1 MSAQP
6 LWTVAEMAAA
16 MGAERQGELPQS
28 VPGLSIDSRSI
39 GRGEAFFAITDR
51 RDGHE
56 FVAAAL
62 AAKAGLAVV
71 AAERRAAMPAVAPL
85 SGRARCACGLA
96 RARRRARARTN
107 AKVIGVTGSVGKTS
121 TKEALRLALVAGRRN
136 ACVGRLLQQPL
147 GRAAVARALS
157 GERALCGS
165 GNGDESPRRDR
176 AIVATC
182 APACRDHHDHRAGAS
197 GISSARSPRSPT
209 PRPRSSSDLN
219 RTAPPS
225 SIVTLRNSAG

>member
-1 MSAQP
+1 
-6 LWTVAEMAAA
+6 

-28 VPGLSIDSRSI
+28 VSGLSIDSRSI
-39 GRGEAFFAITDR
+39 GRGDAFFAIADR

-56 FVAAAL
+56 FVPAAL

-71 AAERRAAMPAVAPL
+71 AVERRASMPADAPL
-85 SGRARCACGLA
+85 LVVPDVLEGLRALAAASRARDQCQGDRRHRFGRQDQHQGSVAA
-96 RARRRARARTN
+96 RA
-107 AKVIGVTGSVGKTS
+107 VP
-121 TKEALRLALVAGRRN
+121 GRRN

-147 GRAAVARALS
+147 GRAALARALS

-176 AIVATC
+176 AAVATC
-182 APACRDHHDHRAGAS
+182 APSRRDHHDHRAGAS
-197 GISSARSPRSPT
+197 GISSAPSPKSPT

-225 SIVTLRNSAG
+225 SITTSRNSAG